1 MSDETYGVG
10 VVRAVRPMPAPELA
24 YRPPVPSDTSVGI
37 GLIGCGGIT
46 QSHLQAYKKAGFRVV
61 ALASRSRERAEARRA
76 EFFPEAAVFTD
87 WRELLARDDVRVA
100 DIATSPEVRGPIIEA
115 ALRAGKHVLS
125 QKPLALTLA
134 EGERLV
140 ALAEQLGRRLA
151 VNQNGRWA
159 PHFAWMREAISA
171 GLVGEVSSVDF
182 TLHWDHHW
190 ICGSP
195 FEELKQLVLGDFA
208 IHWFDIATA
217 FFGDRRAHRVFAAA
231 ARSRSQRARPPFL
244 AHACAE
250 FDGGQATFAFNADA
264 AFGQED
270 RTTIVGA
277 RGTLRSVGPG
287 LMEQRVTL
295 HTADGLASPELEG
308 CWFPDGFHGAMAEL
322 LCAVEENR
330 APLNSARVNLHSLA
344 LCLAAVQSAETG
356 QVVAV
361 DGGGAGVVSAAMNQ
375 CAARASR

>member
-1 MSDETYGVG
+1 MGGETYGVSIG
-10 VVRAVRPMPAPELA
+10 QAGQMIAAPDLP
-24 YRPPVPSDTSVGI
+24 YRPRVPMNPRVGI

-87 WRELLARDDVRVA
+87 WRELLAREDVRVV
-100 DIATSPEVRGPIIEA
+100 DIATSPEVRGPIIEV
-115 ALRAGKHVLS
+115 ALRAGRHVLS

-134 EGERLV
+134 EGERLA
-140 ALAEQLGRRLA
+140 ALAEQLGLRLA

-159 PHFAWMREAISA
+159 PHFAWMRAAISA
-171 GLVGEVSSVDF
+171 GLIGEVSSVDF

-190 ICGSP
+190 ICGTP
-195 FEELKQLVLGDFA
+195 FEELPQLILADFA

-217 FFGDRRAHRVFAAA
+217 FFGERPARRVFAAT

-250 FDGGQATFAFNADA
+250 FDGGLATFAFNADT

-270 RTTIVGA
+270 RTTIVGS
-277 RGTLRSVGPG
+277 RGTLRSVGAS
-287 LMEQRVTL
+287 LMRQRVTL
-295 HTADGLASPELEG
+295 HTAEGTASPELEG

-322 LCAVEENR
+322 LCAIGENR
-330 APLNSARVNLHSLA
+330 EPLNSARANLHSLA
-344 LCLAAVQSAETG
+344 LCFAAMESAGTG
-356 QVVAV
+356 QPAAIRPSATAATRRS
-361 DGGGAGVVSAAMNQ
+361 DGSL
-375 CAARASR
+375 

>member
-1 MSDETYGVG
+1 MSDETYGVSLEKTA
-10 VVRAVRPMPAPELA
+10 RSIAAPDLP
-24 YRPPVPSDTSVGI
+24 YRPRVPRDPGVGI

-46 QSHLQAYKKAGFRVV
+46 QSHLQAYKKAGYRVV
-61 ALASRSRERAEARRA
+61 ALASRSRDRAEARRA
-76 EFFPEAAVFTD
+76 EFFPDATVLTD

-134 EGERLV
+134 EGERLA
-140 ALAEQLGRRLA
+140 ALADQLGLQLA

-159 PHFAWMREAISA
+159 PHFAWMREAVSA
-171 GLVGEVSSVDF
+171 GLIGEVSSVDF

-190 ICGSP
+190 ICGTP
-195 FEELKQLVLGDFA
+195 FEDLPQLVLADFA

-217 FFGDRRAHRVFAAA
+217 FFGERRACRVFAAA
-231 ARSRSQRARPPFL
+231 VRSPRQRARPPFL

-250 FDGGQATFAFNADA
+250 FDGGQATFAFNADT

-277 RGTLRSVGPG
+277 RGTLRSVGPS
-287 LMEQRVTL
+287 LLRQRVTW
-295 HTADGLASPELEG
+295 HTAEGVATPELEG

-322 LCAVEENR
+322 LCAIEDNCE
-330 APLNSARVNLHSLA
+330 PLNSARGHLRSLA
-344 LCLAAVQSAETG
+344 LGLAAVQSAETG
-356 QVVAV
+356 QALTVPH
-361 DGGGAGVVSAAMNQ
+361 
-375 CAARASR
+375 

>member
-1 MSDETYGVG
+1 MGGESYGVS
-10 VVRAVRPMPAPELA
+10 VEKAARVIAAPDLP
-24 YRPPVPSDTSVGI
+24 YRPRVPVDAGIGI

-46 QSHLQAYKKAGFRVV
+46 QSHMQAYKKAGYRVV

-76 EFFPEAAVFTD
+76 EFFPEAEICTD
-87 WRELLARDDVRVA
+87 WRELLAREDVGVA

-134 EGERLV
+134 EGGRL
-140 ALAEQLGRRLA
+140 ASLAEKLGLRLA

-171 GLVGEVSSVDF
+171 GLIGEVSTVDF
-182 TLHWDHHW
+182 TVHWDHHW
-190 ICGSP
+190 ICGTP
-195 FEELKQLVLGDFA
+195 FDDLKHLVLSDFA

-217 FFGDRRAHRVFAAA
+217 FFGERRAQNVFAAA
-231 ARSRSQRARPPFL
+231 ARAHSQRTRPPFL

-250 FDGGQATFAFNADA
+250 FEGGQATFAFNADTT
-264 AFGQED
+264 FGQED
-270 RTTIVGA
+270 RTTIVGS

-287 LMEQRVTL
+287 LMQQRVTL
-295 HTADGLASPELEG
+295 HTAEGVASPELEG

-322 LCAVEENR
+322 LCAIEENR
-330 APLNSARVNLHSLA
+330 EPLNSARANLRSLA
-344 LCLAAVQSAETG
+344 LCFAAVESAETG
-356 QVVAV
+356 RAIAV
-361 DGGGAGVVSAAMNQ
+361 QD
-375 CAARASR
+375 

>member
-1 MSDETYGVG
+1 MSDETYGVS
-10 VVRAVRPMPAPELA
+10 VEKTARTIAAPELP
-24 YRPPVPSDTSVGI
+24 YRPCVPKNPGVGI

-87 WRELLARDDVRVA
+87 WRELLAREDVRVV
-100 DIATSPEVRGPIIEA
+100 DIATSPEVRGRIIEA

-134 EGERLV
+134 EAERL
-140 ALAEQLGRRLA
+140 ATLAEQLGLRLA

-159 PHFAWMREAISA
+159 PHFAWMRAAISA
-171 GLVGEVSSVDF
+171 GLIGEVSSVDF

-190 ICGSP
+190 ICGTP
-195 FEELKQLVLGDFA
+195 FEELPQLILADFA

-217 FFGDRRAHRVFAAA
+217 FFGERPARRVFAAT

-250 FDGGQATFAFNADA
+250 FDGGLATFAFNADT
-264 AFGQED
+264 AFGHED
-270 RTTIVGA
+270 RTTIVGS
-277 RGTLRSVGPG
+277 RGTLRSVGPS
-287 LMEQRVTL
+287 LMRQRVTL
-295 HTADGLASPELEG
+295 HTAEGTASPELEG

-322 LCAVEENR
+322 LCAVEESR
-330 APLNSARVNLHSLA
+330 EPMHSARANLRSLA
-344 LCLAAVQSAETG
+344 LCFAAMESAETG
-356 QVVAV
+356 RPAAIPPPAAAATPQS
-361 DGGGAGVVSAAMNQ
+361 GGSL
-375 CAARASR
+375 

>member
-1 MSDETYGVG
+1 MNTG
-10 VVRAVRPMPAPELA
+10 
-24 YRPPVPSDTSVGI
+24 VGI
-37 GLIGCGGIT
+37 GLIGCGRIT
-46 QSHLQAYKKAGFRVV
+46 QSHLQAYKKAGYRVV
-61 ALASRSRERAEARRA
+61 ALASRSRERAEARRV
-76 EFFPEAAVFTD
+76 EFFPEAEIYTD
-87 WRELLARDDVRVA
+87 WLDLLEREDVRVV

-134 EGERLV
+134 EGERL
-140 ALAEQLGRRLA
+140 ASLAETLGLRLA

-159 PHFAWMREAISA
+159 PHFAWMREAIRA
-171 GLVGEVSSVDF
+171 GLTGEVSSVDF

-190 ICGSP
+190 ICGTP
-195 FEELKQLVLGDFA
+195 FEALPQLILSDFA

-217 FFGDRRAHRVFAAA
+217 FFGERRAQKVFATA
-231 ARSRSQRARPPFL
+231 ARSSTQWARPPFL

-250 FDGGQATFAFNADA
+250 FDGGQATFAFNADT

-287 LMEQRVTL
+287 LMQQRVTL
-295 HTADGLASPELEG
+295 HTAEGVASPELEG

-322 LCAVEENR
+322 LCAIEENR
-330 APLNSARVNLHSLA
+330 EPLNSARANLRSLA
-344 LCLAAVQSAETG
+344 LCFAAVESAESG
-356 QVVAV
+356 LAINVP
-361 DGGGAGVVSAAMNQ
+361 G
-375 CAARASR
+375 

>member
-1 MSDETYGVG
+1 MSDETYGVSLEKTA
-10 VVRAVRPMPAPELA
+10 RSIAAPDLP
-24 YRPPVPSDTSVGI
+24 YRPRVPRDPGVGI

-46 QSHLQAYKKAGFRVV
+46 QSHLQAYRKAGYRVV

-76 EFFPEAAVFTD
+76 EFFPDATVFTD
-87 WRELLARDDVRVA
+87 WRELLAREDVRVA
-100 DIATSPEVRGPIIEA
+100 DIATAPEVRGPIIDA

-125 QKPLALTLA
+125 QKPLALTLT
-134 EGERLV
+134 EGERLTS
-140 ALAEQLGRRLA
+140 LAEQLGLRLA

-159 PHFAWMREAISA
+159 PHFAWMREAVSA
-171 GLVGEVSSVDF
+171 GLIGDVSSVDF

-190 ICGSP
+190 ICGTP
-195 FEELKQLVLGDFA
+195 FEELPHLVLADFA

-217 FFGDRRAHRVFAAA
+217 FFGDRRARRVFAAA

-250 FDGGQATFAFNADA
+250 FDGGQATFAFNADT

-287 LMEQRVTL
+287 LMRQCVTL
-295 HTADGLASPELEG
+295 HTAEGVAAPQLEG

-322 LCAVEENR
+322 LCAIEENR
-330 APLNSARVNLHSLA
+330 EPLNSARGNLRSLA
-344 LCLAAVQSAETG
+344 LGLAAVESAETG
-356 QVVAV
+356 QAI
-361 DGGGAGVVSAAMNQ
+361 
-375 CAARASR
+375 RLPR